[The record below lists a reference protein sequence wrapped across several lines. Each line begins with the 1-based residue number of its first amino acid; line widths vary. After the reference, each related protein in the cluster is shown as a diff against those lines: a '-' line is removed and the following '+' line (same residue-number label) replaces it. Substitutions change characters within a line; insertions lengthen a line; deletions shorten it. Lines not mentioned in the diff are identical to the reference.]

1 MRKRAN
7 LPTEKIL
14 ISAYVNQALFHQLD
28 RSRVRLYIQPINAD
42 SFYAVFRQDG
52 EMNEPQLP
60 LDDASGSITILY
72 QQWRQGDTDSLNQ
85 LISRFWP
92 RLLALAHS
100 TLQGR
105 VQRVADAEDALQ
117 SAMISFWGRVD
128 LWNVLGLFTVRKA
141 IKLQER
147 EKAKKRGGG
156 KVVTGLTLENT
167 AQIGSEAGLDLVC
180 AELLEMLDPDLRAFA
195 LLRLMGHKNREIAD
209 QFQCTERKVERKLQ
223 LVRVVW
229 EQEVKLWES

>member
-1 MRKRAN
+1 M
-7 LPTEKIL
+7 
-14 ISAYVNQALFHQLD
+14 NQ
-28 RSRVRLYIQPINAD
+28 
-42 SFYAVFRQDG
+42 
-52 EMNEPQLP
+52 PQLP

-72 QQWRQGDTDSLNQ
+72 QQWRQGDSDSLNQ

-100 TLQGR
+100 TLRGR

-128 LWNVLGLFTVRKA
+128 NGGFEHEMDREDLWNILGLFTVRKA

-156 KVVTGLTLENT
+156 KVITGVPLENT

-223 LVRVVW
+223 LVRAVW